1 MKLDITLYT
10 NLTVF
15 LEVREIIKQVL
26 LGAWACVLE
35 VHTENVRGSVN
46 AVFILYAPHLWKGFP
61 GGSDGN
67 ESACNARDLGSIPG
81 LGRSPGGGQGN
92 PLQYSCLEN
101 PLDRG
106 AWRATVH
113 RVTQSWTRSDLAHT
127 HSSWIAFGSVF
138 VSLQTIGAYWLLQIH
153 LSAKSLTDPDIYK
166 IVPAPKG
173 HPA

>member
-1 MKLDITLYT
+1 MKLDITLYI

-67 ESACNARDLGSIPG
+67 ESACNAGDLGSFPG

-101 PLDRG
+101 PQGQRSLVGSSPWGHSESDTTEQVSTEHIFEKFLMLHS
-106 AWRATVH
+106 AVHTLTKWRAVNT
-113 RVTQSWTRSDLAHT
+113 TR
-127 HSSWIAFGSVF
+127 
-138 VSLQTIGAYWLLQIH
+138 H
-153 LSAKSLTDPDIYK
+153 LNT
-166 IVPAPKG
+166 
-173 HPA
+173 